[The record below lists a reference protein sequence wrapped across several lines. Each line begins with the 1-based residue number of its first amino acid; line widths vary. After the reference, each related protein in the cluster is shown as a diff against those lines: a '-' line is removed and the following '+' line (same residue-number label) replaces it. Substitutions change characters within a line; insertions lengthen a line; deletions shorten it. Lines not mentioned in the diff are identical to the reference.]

1 MSESNSEHRSQTLWG
16 QTQWGQTH
24 SGACGGC
31 LHREVTN
38 IGQVFAK
45 RPVTRRS
52 FAAGGMAALGM
63 ASLSAC
69 SVNPATGRYTV
80 GSIEDDVSTGQQQHP
95 QILQAFGGAYDDPKL
110 NRYVSEIGRDLVGH
124 TEFPNLRFT
133 FTVLNTPSVNAF
145 AIPGGYVYLTRGLLA
160 LASNE
165 AEMAGVLG
173 HEIGHVIARHGAERQ
188 SQGLLTQLGAAAVA
202 IATGSPEL
210 ASAAGY
216 GGQAY
221 LQSYSRDQE
230 LEADTLGV
238 DYMAASGYNPNA
250 MASFLA
256 TMGDYS
262 RLQAEMA
269 GRNPNSVDQFDFL
282 ASHPRTTERVE
293 RAIAEAAGENLEGT
307 VLRRDVYLQ
316 NIDGMLYG
324 DDPKEG
330 IIRGREFIHPDLRFE
345 FEAPQGFR
353 LQNSPTRVVAGN
365 GRDAAMIFDMAQS
378 ASGTPKQYLEREWS
392 NRLSLANVRSFRVRG
407 LDAAVGQT
415 RVQTQNG
422 VTDLMVAALE
432 ADQGRVY
439 RFAFVTAAGRLDAYE
454 GAFLD
459 SVRSFRRLSK
469 AQARRIKAYRI
480 HIRTVRKNDSVARL
494 SKDMPFGAFN
504 AKMFRV
510 LNDLIGNQEVAPGE
524 EIKLVRA

>member
-1 MSESNSEHRSQTLWG
+1 MTQGNSDH
-16 QTQWGQTH
+16 H
-24 SGACGGC
+24 SHAARGICGGC
-31 LHREVTN
+31 FQSSLPEM
-38 IGQVFAK
+38 GEASAK
-45 RPVTRRS
+45 TPVSRRS
-52 FAAGGMAALGM
+52 FTAGGLAAVGL
-63 ASLSAC
+63 ASLTAC

-95 QILQAFGGAYDDPKL
+95 QILQAFGGAYKDPML
-110 NRYVSEIGRDLVGH
+110 SRYVSQIGQDLVRH
-124 TEFPNLRFT
+124 TEYPNLRFT
-133 FTVLNTPSVNAF
+133 FTVLNTPTVNAF

-165 AEMAGVLG
+165 AEMAGVIG

-188 SQGLLTQLGAAAVA
+188 TQGLLTQIGAAAVA
-202 IATGSPEL
+202 VATGSPDL
-210 ASAAGY
+210 ANAANV

-238 DYMAASGYNPNA
+238 AYMAASGYNPNA

-269 GRNPNSVDQFDFL
+269 GRNPDSVDQFDFM
-282 ASHPRTTERVE
+282 ASHPRTTERVQ
-293 RAIAEAAGENLEGT
+293 RAIAEAAGESQEGS

-316 NIDGMLYG
+316 NIDGLLFG

-365 GRDAAMIFDMAQS
+365 GRDAGMIFDMAQS
-378 ASGTPKQYLEREWS
+378 SSGLPKQYLEREWS
-392 NRLSLANVRSFRVRG
+392 NRIALSNIETFKIRNLP
-407 LDAAVGQT
+407 AAVGTT
-415 RVQTQNG
+415 RVQSQNG
-422 VTDLMVAALE
+422 ITDLMVAAIK
-432 ADQGRVY
+432 ADGGRVY
-439 RFAFVTAAGRLDAYE
+439 RFTFVTEGGRLGAYD
-454 GAFLD
+454 GAFSD

-469 AQARRIKAYRI
+469 AQARAIKAYRI
-480 HIRTVRKNDSVARL
+480 QIKTVRKKDSVAKL
-494 SKDMPFGAFN
+494 SKGMPFGGFN
-504 AKMFRV
+504 AKMFRI
-510 LNDLIGNQEVAPGE
+510 LNDLIGNQEPTTGE
-524 EIKLVRA
+524 EIKVVST

>member
-1 MSESNSEHRSQTLWG
+1 
-16 QTQWGQTH
+16 
-24 SGACGGC
+24 
-31 LHREVTN
+31 
-38 IGQVFAK
+38 
-45 RPVTRRS
+45 
-52 FAAGGMAALGM
+52 M

-69 SVNPATGRYTV
+69 SVNPATGRYNV
-80 GSIEDDVSTGQQQHP
+80 GSIEDDVSTGRRQHP
-95 QILQAFGGAYDDPKL
+95 QILQAFGGAYKDPAL
-110 NRYVSEIGRDLVGH
+110 ARYVTEIGRDLVRQ
-124 TEFPNLRFT
+124 TEFPNLPFT

-165 AEMAGVLG
+165 AEMAGVIG

-188 SQGLLTQLGAAAVA
+188 TQGLLTQLGAAAVA
-202 IATGSPEL
+202 ITTGSPDL
-210 ASAAGY
+210 ASAANL

-238 DYMAASGYNPNA
+238 AYMAASGYNPNA

-269 GRNPNSVDQFDFL
+269 GRNPNSVDEFDFL

-293 RAIAEAAGENLEGT
+293 RAIAEAAGANLEGR

-316 NIDGMLYG
+316 NIDGLLFG

-345 FEAPQGFR
+345 FEAPQNFR

-378 ASGTPKQYLEREWS
+378 SSGAPKQYLEREWS
-392 NRLSLANVRSFRVRG
+392 NRVALSNIETFRVRG
-407 LDAAVGQT
+407 LQAAVGTT
-415 RVQTQNG
+415 RVQSQNG
-422 VTDLMVAALE
+422 VTDLMVAAIE

-439 RFAFVTAAGRLDAYE
+439 RFTFVTPAGRLDAYR

-459 SVRSFRRLSK
+459 SVRSFRRLSA

-480 HIRTVRKNDSVARL
+480 RIRTVRKNDNVAKL

-504 AKMFRV
+504 GKMFRV
-510 LNDLIGNQEVAPGE
+510 LNDLIGSQEVTTGE